1 METRVDE
8 TPGFPYDRADL
19 PTAAFT
25 PCQPGARAA
34 STRAGDARVSI
45 AWDDRPDPPGAG
57 GSLLQRRLRA
67 ATLALMF
74 AFGAYFARSLLLRQS
89 VLPVTHGLMLLIY
102 AGCTAA
108 LRRPRPI
115 ARLRAL
121 EVAIFA
127 IAAAYLAAV
136 QYGALLDLARQ
147 GDAAAL
153 PTLTK
158 RFVLYTFVLV
168 VIYGMLI
175 PNTWRRAAWVVALV
189 ALAPAL
195 SGVLLR
201 LTHPELGRFT
211 RQVATLEQV
220 SDNLLILTIG
230 ALLAVFG
237 TQVIN
242 TLRAEAFVARQLA
255 QYHLGEQLGAG
266 GMGEVYRAEHRLL
279 KRPCAIKLIRRERS
293 GDPSALARFEREVRA
308 TAALSHPNTV
318 EVYDYGRTEDGA
330 FYYVMEYLPGLSLA
344 ELVDRHGPLPP
355 GRAVYLLRQACAALA
370 EAHAAGLVHRDLKP
384 ANLFS
389 ARRGG
394 RYDVTKV
401 LDFGLVQAPA
411 GPEDSD
417 SGLSRPGTILGT
429 PHYMAPEQA
438 AADRRLDG
446 RCDLYALGAV
456 AYFLLTGR
464 APFEG
469 RGPVAAMAAHLHEP
483 VEPPSRRRPGLPAD
497 LEAVI
502 LRCLAKA
509 PAARYAGAEALEA
522 ALAACA
528 CAADW
533 DARRAERWWHE
544 AEPYAPPAARSAGDR
559 AGAATG

>member
-8 TPGFPYDRADL
+8 TPGFPYDPADL

-25 PCQPGARAA
+25 PLLPGAKPPAIRPD
-34 STRAGDARVSI
+34 DARISI
-45 AWDDRPDPPGAG
+45 ARDDRG
-57 GSLLQRRLRA
+57 GPQTEGSSLLQRRLLA
-67 ATLALMF
+67 ATFTLMF
-74 AFGAYFARSLLLRQS
+74 AFGAYFVRSLLLGQS

-102 AGCTAA
+102 VACAAA
-108 LRRPRPI
+108 LRRPRPT

-121 EVAIFA
+121 EVAIFG

-189 ALAPAL
+189 ALAPAF

-211 RQVATLEQV
+211 RQVATFEQV
-220 SDNLLILTIG
+220 SDNLLILTFG

-237 TQVIN
+237 THVIN
-242 TLRAEAFVARQLA
+242 TLRAEAFEARQLA
-255 QYHLGEQLGAG
+255 QYRLGDRLGAG

-279 KRPCAIKLIRRERS
+279 KRPCAIKLIRRDRS
-293 GDPSALARFEREVRA
+293 GDPSLLARFEREVHA

-318 EVYDYGRTEDGA
+318 EIYDYGRTEDGA

-344 ELVDRHGPLPP
+344 DLVDRHGPLPP
-355 GRAVYLLRQACAALA
+355 GRAVYLLRQACGALA
-370 EAHAAGLVHRDLKP
+370 EAHAVGLVHRDLKP

-411 GPEDSD
+411 GSEDSD
-417 SGLSRPGTILGT
+417 SNLSRQGMVLGT
-429 PHYMAPEQA
+429 PQYMAPEQA
-438 AADRRLDG
+438 AGDRRLDG
-446 RCDLYALGAV
+446 QCDLYALGAV
-456 AYFLLTGR
+456 AYFLLTGL

-469 RGPVAAMAAHLHEP
+469 LGPVATMAAHLHKP

-533 DARRAERWWHE
+533 DAPRAERWWHE
-544 AEPYAPPAARSAGDR
+544 AEPYAPPAARSAADR
-559 AGAATG
+559 AGATTV